1 MTGMLIGRDA
11 SGLAGSTAR
20 FMDRVGAAGDAESY
34 MAPRRARWVTGMPDE
49 ARMRIRAFRDAG
61 AQRLLLQHFLP
72 DEDEP
77 LDLLA
82 EIVDSL

>member
-11 SGLAGSTAR
+11 SILAASVAR
-20 FMDRVGAAGDAESY
+20 FMERVGAAGDAEAY
-34 MAPRRARWVTGMPDE
+34 MAPRRARWVTGTPSE
-49 ARMRIRAFRDAG
+49 AAERIRAFRDAG

-72 DEDEP
+72 NEDEP

-82 EIVDSL
+82 EVVASL